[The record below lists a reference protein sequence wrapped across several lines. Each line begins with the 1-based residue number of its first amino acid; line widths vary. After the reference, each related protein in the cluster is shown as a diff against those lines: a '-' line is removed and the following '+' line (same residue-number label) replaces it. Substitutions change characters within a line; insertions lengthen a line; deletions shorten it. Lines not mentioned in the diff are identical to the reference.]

1 MSPETF
7 YKLLI
12 TKLEETPNVRTN
24 KEIVEPVDLIHSN
37 TRRTEHCSAQTRN
50 SSRTEKTSYFT
61 LWGQVR
67 RKFFSAYKCCTK
79 TNVLLF
85 AATFQ
90 AWYLHVSIWFRKCSL
105 GCTEAQPLFSTQ
117 CLSCQKSHTPP
128 AQPGLPQCWTQGAEN
143 KCRKLQAA
151 DIQKGTTD
159 SPLTAETIYSRNWP

>member
-24 KEIVEPVDLIHSN
+24 NEIVEPVDLIHSS
-37 TRRTEHCSAQTRN
+37 TRKTEHFSAQTRN

-61 LWGQVR
+61 LWGQVL
-67 RKFFSAYKCCTK
+67 RKFFSAYKRCTK

-90 AWYLHVSIWFRKCSL
+90 AWYLHVSI
-105 GCTEAQPLFSTQ
+105 
-117 CLSCQKSHTPP
+117 
-128 AQPGLPQCWTQGAEN
+128 
-143 KCRKLQAA
+143 
-151 DIQKGTTD
+151 
-159 SPLTAETIYSRNWP
+159 